1 MISNKN
7 TSECKLLD
15 FTINDENTL
24 FDDDEEL
31 NDTSSSNDEE
41 TLKEGSDEEKAYEYN
56 KKYQ

>member
-41 TLKEGSDEEKAYEYN
+41 TLKEGSDEEKAYEY
-56 KKYQ
+56 KKM